1 MKRRPT
7 NCPAEITIHIIVGRW
22 KLDMLWHLLQ
32 NKKQPAALKKALP
45 GISEKMLF
53 QQLRELENDHLIKK
67 TVISKKPR
75 LVEYSL
81 TPIGKSLKGVVN
93 SVHRWGETHA
103 SRWSLLRDNI

>member
-1 MKRRPT
+1 M
-7 NCPAEITIHIIVGRW
+7 HIIGGRW

-32 NKKQPAALKKALP
+32 KKTQPAALKKVLP

-53 QQLRELENDHLIKK
+53 QQLRELEKDNVIKK
-67 TVISKKPR
+67 TVISENPR
-75 LVEYSL
+75 LVEYAL

-93 SVHRWGETHA
+93 SIHRWGETHA